1 MDPNGWPQQRE
12 KHLTMTDSTAFT
24 PKNPTFL
31 FKPVD
36 LLAGLSVASI
46 LLPEAVAYA
55 AIAHLSIQAAISAM
69 LAGLLCYA
77 ALGASRFAIVSPTSS
92 SAALVAAA
100 ALSLLPPGSN
110 QQAALSFG
118 LVILTGCGLILM
130 SFARLG
136 RLSAF
141 VSRPVLR
148 GFSFALAATI
158 IIKQLPKILGVEANG
173 ANPFLL
179 LANLVN
185 TLPDWSWWS
194 LASGIAALLLLTGLK
209 RYTQLPGAFVVL
221 ALGIGLSYGIDLAP
235 LHVATVGHFE
245 LELPLPG
252 LPVLNM
258 KQWLD
263 AAELAGGLLVII
275 FSESWGSIRSLAIRH
290 GDHVEPNRE
299 LFALG
304 AANLFSGLV
313 QGMPVGAGF
322 SASVANESSG
332 AQSRWA
338 GVCAASSVLLLIV
351 FGKPL
356 IEHIPEPVLAA
367 TVVGALLHALNP
379 QPLMELWRINRD
391 QYLTLAAI
399 ASVLFFGVLHGM
411 LIAVGLSIASA
422 IRTFSQPAVREL
434 TELDSSRNY
443 VDRENHPQAR
453 VHPQILILRPEEPLF
468 FASVDGIMD
477 VVRTIIRQRSDC
489 KILILSLEQSSD
501 LDSSARD
508 CLIELC
514 LHLKALGIVT
524 LLARV
529 KDPVRQLL
537 QDTTGDLFAERLFW
551 SVADA
556 ADRAEQL
563 L

>member
-1 MDPNGWPQQRE
+1 
-12 KHLTMTDSTAFT
+12 MTDSLIHPKSTPTASF
-24 PKNPTFL
+24 NPA
-31 FKPVD
+31 D

-55 AIAHLSIQAAISAM
+55 AIAHLSIQSAISAM

-100 ALSLLPPGSN
+100 ALSLLPSGSN
-110 QQAALSFG
+110 QQAALSFA

-130 SFARLG
+130 AFARLG

-158 IIKQLPKILGVEANG
+158 IVKQLPKILGVEAGG

-179 LANLVN
+179 LANLATTMPN
-185 TLPDWSWWS
+185 WSWWS
-194 LASGIAALLLLTGLK
+194 LASGISALLLLTGLK
-209 RYTQLPGAFVVL
+209 RYSRLPAAFVVL
-221 ALGIGLSYGIDLAP
+221 ALGIAISYVLDLERY
-235 LHVATVGHFE
+235 HVSTVGQFR
-245 LELPLPG
+245 LA
-252 LPVLNM
+252 LPVPGVPLLDM
-258 KQWLD
+258 KLWLD

-275 FSESWGSIRSLAIRH
+275 FSESWGSIRSLAIKH

-299 LFALG
+299 LLTLG
-304 AANLFSGLV
+304 VANLASGLM

-338 GVCAASSVLLLIV
+338 GVCAAVSVLMLIL

-379 QPLMELWRINRD
+379 QPILELWRINRD

-399 ASVLFFGVLHGM
+399 VSVLFFGVLHGM

-434 TELDSSRNY
+434 TELNNTRNY
-443 VDRENHPQAR
+443 VDRENHPQAPP
-453 VHPQILILRPEEPLF
+453 HPQILILRPEEPLF

-477 VVRTIIRQRSDC
+477 VVRFNVRQRTEC
-489 KILILSLEQSSD
+489 KIVILSLEQSSD

-508 CLIELC
+508 CLIEMILQ
-514 LHLKALGIVT
+514 LKRIGIIT

-537 QDTTGDLFAERLFW
+537 TETAGELFQDRLFW

-556 ADRAEQL
+556 AEQAERL

>member
-1 MDPNGWPQQRE
+1 
-12 KHLTMTDSTAFT
+12 MTDSSLYPT
-24 PKNPTFL
+24 PIPTFP
-31 FKPVD
+31 FRAAD

-55 AIAHLSIQAAISAM
+55 AIAHLPIQAAISAM
-69 LAGLLCYA
+69 LVGLLCYA
-77 ALGASRFAIVSPTSS
+77 VLGASRFAIVSPTSS
-92 SAALVAAA
+92 SATLVAAA
-100 ALSLLPPGSN
+100 ALSLLPGGSG
-110 QQAALSFG
+110 QQVALSFA
-118 LVILTGCGLILM
+118 LIILTGGGLILVA
-130 SFARLG
+130 FARLG

-158 IIKQLPKILGVEANG
+158 IIKQLPKILGVNASG
-173 ANPFLL
+173 SNPFML
-179 LANLVN
+179 LADLV
-185 TLPDWSWWS
+185 TTMQDWSWWS
-194 LASGIAALLLLTGLK
+194 LAWGIGALALLTGLK
-209 RYTQLPGAFVVL
+209 RTTRMPAAFVVL
-221 ALGIGLSYGIDLAP
+221 ALGIGLSYGLDLSH
-235 LHVATVGHFE
+235 LHVATVGHFS
-245 LELPLPG
+245 LEVPVPG
-252 LPVLNM
+252 LPVLKL

-275 FSESWGSIRSLAIRH
+275 FSESWGSIRGLAIKH

-304 AANLFSGLV
+304 AANFFSGLM

-322 SASVANESSG
+322 SGSVANESSG

-338 GVCAASSVLLLIV
+338 GVCAAAAVLLLILI
-351 FGKPL
+351 GKPL

-379 QPLMELWRINRD
+379 QPILELWRINRD
-391 QYLTLAAI
+391 QYLTLGAI
-399 ASVLFFGVLHGM
+399 VSVLFFGVLHGM

-434 TELDSSRNY
+434 TELDHTRNY
-443 VDRENHPQAR
+443 VDRENHPEAQP
-453 VHPQILILRPEEPLF
+453 HLHILILRPEEPLF

-477 VVRTIIRQRSDC
+477 VVRFNVHQRADC
-489 KILILSLEQSSD
+489 KIVILSLEQSSD

-508 CLIELC
+508 SLIELC
-514 LHLKALGIVT
+514 LQLKQLGIVL

-529 KDPVRQLL
+529 KDPVRHLL
-537 QDTTGDLFAERLFW
+537 AETAGNLFNDNLFW

-556 ADRAEQL
+556 ALQAEKL

>member
-1 MDPNGWPQQRE
+1 MQNSTPVKSLNPAI
-12 KHLTMTDSTAFT
+12 HL
-24 PKNPTFL
+24 
-31 FKPVD
+31 KPID
-36 LLAGLSVASI
+36 ILAGLSVASI

-55 AIAHLSIQAAISAM
+55 AIAHLSIQSAISAL
-69 LAGLLCYA
+69 LAGLFCYA
-77 ALGASRFAIVSPTSS
+77 CLGASRFAIVSPTSS

-110 QQAALSFG
+110 QQTALSFA
-118 LVILTGCGLILM
+118 LVILTGCGLILVAFM
-130 SFARLG
+130 RLG

-148 GFSFALAATI
+148 GFSFALASTI
-158 IIKQLPKILGVEANG
+158 IVKQLPKILGISATG
-173 ANPFLL
+173 SNPFTL
-179 LANLVN
+179 LADIFSYI
-185 TLPDWSWWS
+185 PQWSWWS
-194 LASGIAALLLLTGLK
+194 LTSGIVALLLLTGLK
-209 RYTQLPGAFVVL
+209 RYTKLPAAFVVL
-221 ALGIGLSYGIDLAP
+221 ALGIVLAYNCDLAAF
-235 LHVATVGHFE
+235 HVAMVGHFD
-245 LELPLPG
+245 LG
-252 LPVLNM
+252 LPVLALPSLSM

-299 LFALG
+299 LFSLG
-304 AANLFSGLV
+304 AANLASGLI

-332 AQSRWA
+332 AQSKWS
-338 GVCAASSVLLLIV
+338 GVVAAASVLLLAI

-367 TVVGALLHALNP
+367 TVVGALIHALNP
-379 QPLMELWRINRD
+379 QPLLELWRINRD

-399 ASVLFFGVLHGM
+399 AAVLFFGVLHGM
-411 LIAVGLSIASA
+411 LIAVALSIASA

-434 TELDSSRNY
+434 TELDSTRNY
-443 VDRENHPQAR
+443 VDRENHPEAQP
-453 VHPQILILRPEEPLF
+453 HPHILILRPEEPLF

-477 VVRTIIRQRSDC
+477 VIRSFAAKRTDCRII
-489 KILILSLEQSSD
+489 ILSLEQSSD

-508 CLIELC
+508 CLVELC
-514 LHLKALGIVT
+514 QHLDELGIAV

-537 QDTTGDLFAERLFW
+537 LKTASPLFQDKLFW

-556 ADRAEQL
+556 AAGAELLLTQADQQRA
-563 L
+563 

>member
-1 MDPNGWPQQRE
+1 
-12 KHLTMTDSTAFT
+12 MTDSTLYQT
-24 PKNPTFL
+24 PKPCFP
-31 FKPVD
+31 FRPAD

-55 AIAHLSIQAAISAM
+55 AIAHLPIQAAISAM
-69 LAGLLCYA
+69 LVGLLCYA
-77 ALGASRFAIVSPTSS
+77 ALGSSRFAIVSPTSS
-92 SAALVAAA
+92 SATLVAAA
-100 ALSLLPPGSN
+100 ALSLLPGGSSL
-110 QQAALSFG
+110 QTTLSFA
-118 LVILTGCGLILM
+118 LVILTGAGLILVA
-130 SFARLG
+130 FARLG

-158 IIKQLPKILGVEANG
+158 IIKQLPKILGVNANG
-173 ANPFLL
+173 SNPFML
-179 LANLVN
+179 LADLV
-185 TLPDWSWWS
+185 TTMHDWSWWS
-194 LASGIAALLLLTGLK
+194 LAWGIGALLLLTGLK
-209 RYTQLPGAFVVL
+209 RATNMPAAFVVL
-221 ALGIGLSYGIDLAP
+221 ALGIGLSYSLDLTQ
-235 LHVATVGHFE
+235 LHVATVGYFS
-245 LELPLPG
+245 LGMPVAG

-275 FSESWGSIRSLAIRH
+275 FSESWGSIRSLAIKH
-290 GDHVEPNRE
+290 GDPVEPNRE
-299 LFALG
+299 LFTLG
-304 AANLFSGLV
+304 AANLFSGLL

-338 GVCAASSVLLLIV
+338 GVCAAISVLLLV
-351 FGKPL
+351 LFGKPL

-379 QPLMELWRINRD
+379 QPILELWRINRD
-391 QYLTLAAI
+391 QYLTLGAI
-399 ASVLFFGVLHGM
+399 VSVLFFGVLHGM

-434 TELDSSRNY
+434 TELDNTRNY
-443 VDRENHPQAR
+443 VDRENHPQALP
-453 VHPQILILRPEEPLF
+453 HEQILILRPEEPLF

-477 VVRTIIRQRSDC
+477 VIRNSVNQRADC
-489 KILILSLEQSSD
+489 KILVLSLEQSND

-508 CLIELC
+508 AVMELC
-514 LHLKALGIVT
+514 LQLQHRGIII

-529 KDPVRQLL
+529 KDPVRHLL
-537 QDTTGDLFAERLFW
+537 TETAGDLFDGKLFW

>member
-1 MDPNGWPQQRE
+1 MITN
-12 KHLTMTDSTAFT
+12 
-24 PKNPTFL
+24 L
-31 FKPVD
+31 FKSSPSSPSFKPIDV
-36 LLAGLSVASI
+36 LAGLSVASI

-55 AIAHLSIQAAISAM
+55 AIAHLSIQAAISAL

-100 ALSLLPPGSN
+100 SLSLLPSGST
-110 QQAALSFG
+110 QQAAMSFA
-118 LVILTGCGLILM
+118 LVILTGGGLILVA
-130 SFARLG
+130 FIRLG

-141 VSRPVLR
+141 VSRPVLH

-158 IIKQLPKILGVEANG
+158 IIKQLPKILGIDATG
-173 ANPFLL
+173 SNPFTL
-179 LANLVN
+179 LANIVEFMSQ
-185 TLPDWSWWS
+185 WSWWS
-194 LASGIAALLLLTGLK
+194 LVSGIAALLLLTGLK
-209 RYTQLPGAFVVL
+209 RYTKLPAAFVVL
-221 ALGIGLSYGIDLAP
+221 ALGIGMAYGCNLAASQISMVGQFSLALPQPGVPDL
-235 LHVATVGHFE
+235 T
-245 LELPLPG
+245 
-252 LPVLNM
+252 M

-263 AAELAGGLLVII
+263 AAELAGGLLVIV

-290 GDHVEPNRE
+290 GDQVEPNRE
-299 LFALG
+299 LFSLG
-304 AANLFSGLV
+304 AANLISGMV
-313 QGMPVGAGF
+313 RGMPVGAGF

-332 AQSRWA
+332 AQSKWS
-338 GVCAASSVLLLIV
+338 GVFAAITVLLLVI

-356 IEHIPEPVLAA
+356 IEHIPEPILAA

-379 QPLMELWRINRD
+379 KPIVELWRINRD

-399 ASVLFFGVLHGM
+399 VSVLFFGVLHGM

-443 VDRENHPQAR
+443 VDRENHPEAQP
-453 VHPQILILRPEEPLF
+453 HPAILILRPEEPLF
-468 FASVDGIMD
+468 FASVDGIFD
-477 VVRTIIRQRSDC
+477 VVRAILKQRADC

-514 LHLKALGIVT
+514 QHLQQLGIIT

-529 KDPVRQLL
+529 KDPVRALL
-537 QDTTGDLFAERLFW
+537 QNTTGELFKEKLFW

-556 ADRAEQL
+556 ADNAEHL
-563 L
+563 LTEVQP

>member
-1 MDPNGWPQQRE
+1 MIKPPFFSTLLPN
-12 KHLTMTDSTAFT
+12 TALHRIT
-24 PKNPTFL
+24 PI
-31 FKPVD
+31 D
-36 LLAGLSVASI
+36 ILAGLSVATI

-55 AIAHLSIQAAISAM
+55 AIAHLTIQAAITAL
-69 LAGLLCYA
+69 LAGLVCYA
-77 ALGASRFAIVSPTSS
+77 CLGASRFAIVSPTSS
-92 SAALVAAA
+92 SATLVAAA
-100 ALSLLPPGSN
+100 ALSLLPAGSN
-110 QQAALSFG
+110 QQAALSFA
-118 LVILTGCGLILM
+118 LVILTGCGLVLLA
-130 SFARLG
+130 FARLG

-141 VSRPVLR
+141 VSRPVLH

-158 IIKQLPKILGVEANG
+158 ISKQLPKILGINANG
-173 ANPFLL
+173 SNPFTLL
-179 LANLVN
+179 ENIFSFV
-185 TLPDWSWWS
+185 PQWSWWS
-194 LASGIAALLLLTGLK
+194 LASGIVALLLLTGLK
-209 RYTQLPGAFVVL
+209 KYTKLPAAFVVL
-221 ALGIGLSYGIDLAP
+221 ALGIGLSYGCDLAAV
-235 LHVATVGHFE
+235 HISVVGEFSLNRPHI
-245 LELPLPG
+245 G
-252 LPVLNM
+252 LPELSLQ
-258 KQWLD
+258 QWLD

-290 GDHVEPNRE
+290 GDPIEPNRE
-299 LFALG
+299 LFSLG
-304 AANLFSGLV
+304 ASNLVSGLI

-332 AQSRWA
+332 AQSKWS
-338 GVCAASSVLLLIV
+338 GVFAAITVLLLV
-351 FGKPL
+351 VLGKPL

-379 QPLMELWRINRD
+379 QPILELWRINRD

-399 ASVLFFGVLHGM
+399 ISVLFFGVLHGM

-443 VDRENHPQAR
+443 VDRENHPEAKP
-453 VHPQILILRPEEPLF
+453 HPYVVILRPEEPLF
-468 FASVDGIMD
+468 FASVDGVID
-477 VVRTIIRQRSDC
+477 VVKLILKQRADC

-508 CLIELC
+508 SLVELC
-514 LHLKALGIVT
+514 GQLNRQGINV

-537 QDTTGDLFAERLFW
+537 LSSPDGMFQDKLFW

-556 ADRAEQL
+556 AVNAERL
-563 L
+563 LAE